1 MDYIIKDANLMSNV
15 SIKYN
20 EPLSAHTTMKVGGEA
35 KVFIEVDSV
44 QRIIDVVKYAKENN
58 IDYCIIGNGSNLI
71 FTDKGFDG
79 IVLKVGSA
87 FSDIDRLD
95 ETRIKVSGGFQLIK
109 LSYYAKENGLS
120 GMEFAA
126 GIPGTIGGAVRM
138 NAGAYGSEMINV
150 VESVEYLDTNT
161 FEIHKITNKECEFSY
176 RHSMFVEHPE
186 YVVVFAT
193 VKLEKGSI
201 DEIEAKMEENNASRR
216 EKQPI
221 EFPSSGSTFKRGADY
236 IAAKLI
242 DEAGLKGYRIGGAEV
257 STKHAGFVINTGDA
271 TATDVINLIEHIK
284 NVVYEKFGVMLQEEV
299 VTLGGK

>member
-1 MDYIIKDANLMSNV
+1 MDYIIKDANLTSNV

-95 ETRIKVSGGFQLIK
+95 ETRIKVSGGCQLIK

-161 FEIHKITNKECEFSY
+161 FEIHKITNEECEFSY

-271 TATDVINLIEHIK
+271 TATDVIALIEHIK

>member
-1 MDYIIKDANLMSNV
+1 MDYIIKDANLTSNV
-15 SIKYN
+15 AIKYN

-58 IDYCIIGNGSNLI
+58 INYCIIGNGSNLI

-161 FEIHKITNKECEFSY
+161 FEIHKITNEECEFSY

-193 VKLEKGSI
+193 VKLEKGNI

-271 TATDVINLIEHIK
+271 TATDVIALIEHIK
-284 NVVYEKFGVMLQEEV
+284 KVVYEKFGVMLQEEV

>member
-1 MDYIIKDANLMSNV
+1 
-15 SIKYN
+15 
-20 EPLSAHTTMKVGGEA
+20 MKVGGEA

-58 IDYCIIGNGSNLI
+58 INYCIIGNGSNLI

-161 FEIHKITNKECEFSY
+161 FEIHKITNEECEFSY

-193 VKLEKGSI
+193 VKLEKGNI

-271 TATDVINLIEHIK
+271 TATDVIALIEHIK

>member
-1 MDYIIKDANLMSNV
+1 M
-15 SIKYN
+15 
-20 EPLSAHTTMKVGGEA
+20 
-35 KVFIEVDSV
+35 F
-44 QRIIDVVKYAKENN
+44 
-58 IDYCIIGNGSNLI
+58 
-71 FTDKGFDG
+71 FDHN
-79 IVLKVGSA
+79 
-87 FSDIDRLD
+87 
-95 ETRIKVSGGFQLIK
+95 
-109 LSYYAKENGLS
+109 Y
-120 GMEFAA
+120 
-126 GIPGTIGGAVRM
+126 
-138 NAGAYGSEMINV
+138 
-150 VESVEYLDTNT
+150 
-161 FEIHKITNKECEFSY
+161 
-176 RHSMFVEHPE
+176 

>member
-58 IDYCIIGNGSNLI
+58 INYCIIGNGSNLI